1 MPGTIQTPFA
11 PLPSQTPHY
20 ADRSA
25 NCDHLRVA
33 TGTPGF
39 PMTISRSPSP
49 APGGGWSSP
58 GLNLNTSGRSSPTTA
73 FPGSNGG
80 LWESSRNGSNGG
92 RGYPAFETRNQGFFQ
107 RHMRR
112 ISSSL
117 PRFNS
122 NIHQAEK
129 EKLQK
134 GQWTPSQSNT
144 FWGKLR
150 SIVGRVGRKS
160 KLRLLLA
167 LLLVVGI
174 WLLYLSRRSYSYLW
188 A

>member
-1 MPGTIQTPFA
+1 MLVVLSSFPTPRHGEQQTDCDGRRIQ
-11 PLPSQTPHY
+11 
-20 ADRSA
+20 
-25 NCDHLRVA
+25 

-58 GLNLNTSGRSSPTTA
+58 GLNLNTSGRSSPSTT

-80 LWESSRNGSNGG
+80 LWESSRNRNNGG
-92 RGYPAFETRNQGFFQ
+92 RGYPAFEIQNQGFFQ

-122 NIHQAEK
+122 NIHHAEKEK

-134 GQWTPSQSNT
+134 GQWTSSHST
-144 FWGKLR
+144 SLWSRLR
-150 SIVGRVGRKS
+150 TMAGTIGRRS
-160 KLRLLLA
+160 KIRLLLVSL
-167 LLLVVGI
+167 LLLVLG
-174 WLLYLSRRSYSYLW
+174 LLYVSRRLLLCIFGLG
-188 A
+188 